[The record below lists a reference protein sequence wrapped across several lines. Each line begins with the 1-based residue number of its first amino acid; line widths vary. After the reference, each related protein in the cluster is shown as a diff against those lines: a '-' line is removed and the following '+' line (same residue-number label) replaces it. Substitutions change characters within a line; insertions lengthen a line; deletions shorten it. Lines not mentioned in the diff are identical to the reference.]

1 MDSKNLPIPKLEIFQ
16 NIKIRQEQKEKKE
29 KKEKKKKKK
38 YLDQLFKNKDEFLK
52 KYFE

>member
-16 NIKIRQEQKEKKE
+16 NIKIRQEQKAN
-29 KKEKKKKKK
+29 KEKKKKKK

>member
-16 NIKIRQEQKEKKE
+16 NIKIRQEQKEN
-29 KKEKKKKKK
+29 KEKKKKKK